1 MCARVRPHTVWN
13 TGTVINAAKFGS
25 NTEHVQVQY
34 LPYSL
39 VFGEVK
45 LHGPILYQALV
56 SVSGKLGLIL
66 GCLLVKTTRS
76 CVQIR
81 HQINALGSRTG
92 SCEVKVTAIRTSS
105 YAHVHLMRDF
115 RFLPAS
121 SWDTYFL

>member
-66 GCLLVKTTRS
+66 RVSACEDNTIL
-76 CVQIR
+76 
-81 HQINALGSRTG
+81 RTN
-92 SCEVKVTAIRTSS
+92 STSERWVRVTDR
-105 YAHVHLMRDF
+105 VM
-115 RFLPAS
+115 
-121 SWDTYFL
+121 